1 MTNLLTQTAR
11 KLRHEMTD
19 AERRLWSRLRGH
31 HTGIHFRRQ
40 APLERYVL
48 DFVCFQARLV
58 IEVDGGQHAE
68 SEADKLRDA
77 WLKEKGFR
85 VLRFWNNEVLE
96 NIEGVL
102 ETIMKALE
110 DAPTPPPQPS
120 PMKGEGG
127 KRMPSPIKGE
137 GVDGEAAN
145 HEL

>member
-1 MTNLLTQTAR
+1 MTDSLTKAAR
-11 KLRHEMTD
+11 KLRRDMTD
-19 AERRLWSRLRGH
+19 AERRLWSRLRDHQAGA
-31 HTGIHFRRQ
+31 HFRRQ

-58 IEVDGGQHAE
+58 IELDGGQHAE

-85 VLRFWNNEVLE
+85 VLRFWNNEVMG

-102 ETIMKALE
+102 ETIMDALKG
-110 DAPTPPPQPS
+110 APTPPPQPS
-120 PMKGEGG
+120 P
-127 KRMPSPIKGE
+127 IQGE
-137 GVDGEAAN
+137 GVASEAAA